1 MNSAMGVRC
10 AAGILAAAMVLTGCR
25 EKEAP
30 AAPAAPPVKV
40 VPATEG
46 YMFESASSIASIKAN
61 DEVNLVARVEGF
73 LVKRLFEEGK
83 PVRKGQLLYEI
94 EPQIYE
100 AKVKAAEADLEKRI
114 KRWNSVLRRYELPD
128 SMSSQ

>member
-73 LVKRLFEEGK
+73 LIKRLFEEGK

-100 AKVKAAEADLEKRI
+100 AKGQGGRG
-114 KRWNSVLRRYELPD
+114 RP
-128 SMSSQ
+128 